1 MVSPSWLPRLSKPTT
16 LILIRH
22 GETEWNREGRI
33 QGHTDSALTAAGIAQ
48 AEACAARLGDD
59 HINHAIDQII
69 ASDLGRTRHTAALLN
84 SRLQQPIHVD
94 ARLRERS
101 FGIAEGSTYSELDSQ
116 YPEMFSRLR
125 EVDPHYAIEGAESRA
140 QFHQRVRESIHAI
153 AAQHVGQRVLLVTHG
168 GVLGAI
174 YRWLNNLSIA
184 SPHKI
189 DIPNVGYN
197 RISTVGD
204 EWRVEVWGDVSH
216 LVNSAA

>member
-1 MVSPSWLPRLSKPTT
+1 M
-16 LILIRH
+16 ILIRH
-22 GETEWNREGRI
+22 GETEWNRAGRI
-33 QGHTDSALTAAGIAQ
+33 QGHTDSALTAEGIAQ

-59 HINHAIDQII
+59 HAGYNNKHNIGYIIDYII

-84 SRLQQPIHVD
+84 TRLQQPIHLD

-101 FGIAEGSTYSELDSQ
+101 FGIAEGSTYSELDTQ
-116 YPEMFSRLR
+116 YPEMFSRAR
-125 EVDPHYAIEGAESRA
+125 EVDPHYTIEGAESRA
-140 QFHQRVRESIHAI
+140 QFHQRVRETILAV
-153 AAQHVGQRVLLVTHG
+153 AAQHAGQCVLVVTHG

-174 YRWLNNLSIA
+174 YRWLHHLPIA

-197 RISTVGD
+197 RIAVRND

-216 LVNSAA
+216 LI